1 MSEVSRGAFRAIAV
15 LALPAAV
22 LFGACSKS
30 QQEQPKTP
38 IAQMTAGAPDSTA
51 NPHDAMS
58 AAAKAALDS
67 GNVAYRAGKYA
78 DALKNYRSASE
89 QAPLNAA
96 PFFGIYM
103 VAEKMGNKKLAD
115 SAGAEI
121 RRRSNST
128 TQMLSDSTLQSL
140 HAATTKKSTK
150 G

>member
-1 MSEVSRGAFRAIAV
+1 MSEVSRGAFRAIVV
-15 LALPAAV
+15 LALPAV
-22 LFGACSKS
+22 VVFGACSKS

-38 IAQMTAGAPDSTA
+38 IAQMTAGAADSTA

-58 AAAKAALDS
+58 PAARAALDS
-67 GNVAYRAGKYA
+67 GNTAYRAGKYA

-121 RRRSNST
+121 RRRSNGT
-128 TQMLSDSTLQSL
+128 TQMLSDSALQSL
-140 HAATTKKSTK
+140 HAAGTKKNGK